1 MCRLGHAFQGLSE
14 KWMNSK
20 SACSH
25 PLRESQSIWS
35 LMSISAGRRRKMAQ
49 QNAVTMI
56 RACMPTASSAWPL
69 SSRGQ
74 RIRVAG

>member
-1 MCRLGHAFQGLSE
+1 MCRLGQAFQGLSE

-20 SACSH
+20 RACSH

-35 LMSISAGRRRKMAQ
+35 LMSISAGSRRKMAQ

-56 RACMPTASSAWPL
+56 RVCMPTASSACPL

-74 RIRVAG
+74 SIRVAG